1 MRNIKDVNKNV
12 LISAKKEIIFK
23 TITSVLIRG
32 LLLVIPVL
40 YSMTVDDITAGNYI
54 SAYIVTGISILVY
67 LIYRLSEH
75 YNQVAYYKLYTK
87 LYSGYSDIALNKTH
101 DNSMF
106 SLSRF
111 TLGEYSNI
119 LNNDIDVISAYYTNL
134 IIRIVQILE
143 FIVIFIYFFNTNKM
157 IFFVTVLLCLVMIF
171 ITIKS
176 GTKTQE
182 LNKRRKEDLDQKTAI
197 NHEFFK
203 GIKEIKAFNIFQK
216 IYKKFTR
223 SNSDFLKSHAE
234 YNIQFNFVKFVVLFV
249 LEAARLLV
257 FGYGIYLISKG
268 HMELG
273 GLLIIYN
280 YYQKIIDNFTTIS
293 AINVEFRNL
302 KVSEERFNKI
312 LEFSSSNHSQN
323 NKTEIQNLEGKIVF
337 DNVLY
342 GYRDDPT
349 LDHVSFDIAPSS
361 ITAITG
367 KENSGKEGVVDLLLK
382 LNRQHEGNILID
394 YIDINNFDDSVYYQY
409 IACASRQPFFFN
421 SSIKDNLMTVAENEE
436 DIIEICDT
444 LKINDDIETLSK
456 GYNTQ
461 LGNEEAV
468 STNMRLMLAI
478 SRVLLKNPKIM
489 IFDNILDLLDYS
501 NQKTVLS
508 VLKKLKKDH
517 TIVIITREPNILN
530 ASDQIITIGESD
542 QKNTKS
548 K

>member
-1 MRNIKDVNKNV
+1 MKDVNKNI
-12 LISAKKEIIFK
+12 LIRAKKEIIFK
-23 TITSVLIRG
+23 TITSVCIRG
-32 LLLVIPVL
+32 LLLIIPVL
-40 YSMTVDDITAGNYI
+40 YSMTVDDITAGNYT
-54 SAYIVTGISILVY
+54 SAYIVTGISILIY
-67 LIYRLSEH
+67 FIYRLAEH

-87 LYSGYSDIALNKTH
+87 LYSEYSDIALNKTH

-119 LNNDIDVISAYYTNL
+119 LNNDIDVIASYYTNL

-143 FIVIFIYFFNTNKM
+143 FIVIFIYFFNTDKA
-157 IFFVTVLLCLVMIF
+157 IFFITILLCILMIF

-176 GTKTQE
+176 GNKTQQ
-182 LNKRRKEDLDQKTAI
+182 LNKKRKEDLDQKTAI

-216 IYKKFTR
+216 IFKKFIR
-223 SNSDFLKSHAE
+223 ANNEFLKSNAE
-234 YNIQFNFVKFVVLFV
+234 YNIQFNFVKFVVLFI

-268 HMELG
+268 NMELG

-312 LEFSSSNHSQN
+312 LEFSFSNHKGHH
-323 NKTEIQNLEGKIVF
+323 KTEIQNLEGRITF

-349 LDHVSFDIAPSS
+349 LDHVSFEILPNN

-382 LNRQHEGNILID
+382 LNRQHEGNVLMD
-394 YIDINNFDDSVYYQY
+394 YIDINNFDDSIYYQY
-409 IACASRQPFFFN
+409 IAYASRQPFFFN

-444 LKINDDIETLSK
+444 LKINDDIESLSK
-456 GYNTQ
+456 GYHTP
-461 LGNEEAV
+461 LGSEDAI
-468 STNMRLMLAI
+468 STNIRLMLAI
-478 SRVLLKNPKIM
+478 ARVLLKNPKIM
-489 IFDNILDLLDYS
+489 IFDNILDLLDYN

-508 VLKKLKKDH
+508 ILKKLKKEH
-517 TIVIITREPNILN
+517 TIIIITREPTILN
-530 ASDQIITIGESD
+530 ASDQIITIGENN
-542 QKNTKS
+542 QKNTKNG
-548 K
+548 